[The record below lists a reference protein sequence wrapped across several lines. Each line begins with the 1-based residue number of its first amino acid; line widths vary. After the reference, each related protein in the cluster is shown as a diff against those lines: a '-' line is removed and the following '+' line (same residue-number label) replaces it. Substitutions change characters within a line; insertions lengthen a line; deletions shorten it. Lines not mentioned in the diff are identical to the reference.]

1 MGERAR
7 ENAGNVG
14 RRFAD
19 FARRDWEQ
27 PTEGGPIRF
36 AVVGIGGFARNRALP
51 AIEDVEATETT
62 VLVSRSFDE
71 SDPIVAE
78 YGVDA
83 VLGYEEFHDGAATD
97 SYDAVYVATPNL
109 FHRDYAESAA
119 RYGKHVLCEKPLAAS
134 AADAAAMVDACEDA
148 GVTLMTAY
156 RLQFEPAA
164 RRTRE
169 IVSEGCI
176 GRPVQIHS
184 NFSTKLLDSFGPD
197 HWRLNPEIAGGGAL
211 LDIGVYPLNTSR
223 FLLGEDPVAVQ
234 GATNSWEPAFNQ
246 VDEHAAFQL
255 TFPDGVVASCSTT
268 FNGQPNS
275 QLKIVGTE
283 GSISIDS
290 PYGDVPQEIVVE
302 CGDMRMEYTGAPID
316 DVVEEVAY
324 FANHVLTDRRPEP
337 DGRDGLADLRVAD
350 AVYES
355 AETGDRVELDDL

>member
-1 MGERAR
+1 MGERAK

-14 RRFAD
+14 RHFAD
-19 FARRDWEQ
+19 FTRRDWEQ
-27 PTEGGPIRF
+27 PVEDGTIRF

-51 AIEDVEATETT
+51 AISEVEPTEVT
-62 VLVSRSFDE
+62 VLVSRSIAE
-71 SDPIVAE
+71 SDPIVDE

-83 VLGYEEFHDGAATD
+83 VLSYDEFHDGAATD

-109 FHRDYAESAA
+109 FHRDYTESAA
-119 RYGKHVLCEKPLAAS
+119 RHAKHVLCEKPLAAS
-134 AADAAAMVDACEDA
+134 AEDAAAMVDACDDA

-169 IVSEGCI
+169 IIADGCI

-184 NFSTKLLDSFGPD
+184 NFSTKLLDNFAPD
-197 HWRLNPEIAGGGAL
+197 HWRLDPELAGGGAM

-223 FLLGEDPVAVQ
+223 FLLGDDPVAVQ
-234 GATNSWEPAFNQ
+234 GETNSWEPAFDR

-255 TFPDGVVASCSTT
+255 AFPDGVVASCSTT

-275 QLKIVGTE
+275 QLQIVGTE

-302 CGDMRMEYTGAPID
+302 CGDMRMEYTGPPVD

-324 FANHVLTDRRPEP
+324 FANHVLADRRPEP
-337 DGRDGLADLRVAD
+337 DGRDGLADLQIAE

-355 AETGDRVELDDL
+355 AETGERVDLDDL